1 MSDLRG
7 DLTQVVVAED
17 LFTLCEPEMELGES
31 ERVQE
36 AKLCCAGCLLPDLCL
51 HAASAYLPTHTN
63 KGELEGGAVLCC
75 AVMWCAHP

>member
-31 ERVQE
+31 ERVRDDITSSWAQ
-36 AKLCCAGCLLPDLCL
+36 C
-51 HAASAYLPTHTN
+51 N
-63 KGELEGGAVLCC
+63 V
-75 AVMWCAHP
+75 